1 MPALGQRDIQ
11 KLTGREIS
19 VTLGRLVGQGHAR
32 TAEATYHVL
41 RIVLNAAI
49 KQGALAR
56 SPLAGV
62 AKPKVARRELTVL
75 SPADWQRVREYL
87 EARESWALRPL
98 ALALTTGVRRSEL
111 SGLQWRDVDFD
122 RSLLHVRRAYHVL
135 ARGQGAYR
143 EPKYER
149 SRRAIALDG
158 HTVNLLRERR
168 AEAERIAEMLGR
180 AVAETDPVFANA
192 RNAPWPPD
200 TFTDVWQGTAKA
212 LGLNVRLHDLRHSS
226 ATLLLA
232 AGVPVQLV
240 SQRLG
245 HATAGFTMSVYAGVL
260 PGADVA
266 AAEKLAALLNGH
278 KRQPV
283 PALPAAA
290 Q

>member
-1 MPALGQRDIQ
+1 M
-11 KLTGREIS
+11 
-19 VTLGRLVGQGHAR
+19 
-32 TAEATYHVL
+32 
-41 RIVLNAAI
+41 
-49 KQGALAR
+49 
-56 SPLAGV
+56 
-62 AKPKVARRELTVL
+62 
-75 SPADWQRVREYL
+75 
-87 EARESWALRPL
+87 
-98 ALALTTGVRRSEL
+98 
-111 SGLQWRDVDFD
+111 F
-122 RSLLHVRRAYHVL
+122 
-135 ARGQGAYR
+135 
-143 EPKYER
+143 
-149 SRRAIALDG
+149 
-158 HTVNLLRERR
+158 
-168 AEAERIAEMLGR
+168 GR